1 MVQLNE
7 FLAACI
13 REYRLAE
20 NLFSVV
26 QSIVQACVRINSAV
40 SLGALVDAYGDT
52 DSINV
57 QGERQKKLDVIA
69 HELLL
74 KQLRDHPYIAG
85 CASEEEA
92 QFINFHRQAPYL
104 VLFDP
109 LDGSSNIDINI
120 SVGTI
125 FSVLSKGQGQLTEQ
139 DFLQVGRKQLVAGYV
154 LYGPQTILAITFG
167 QEVALFTLN
176 NQGQFVL
183 TRERVKV
190 PVNTQEFAINASNYR
205 YWEDSVR
212 AYIDELL
219 AGKEGSRAKNYNM
232 RWVASMV
239 AEVHRIL
246 TRGGIL
252 LYPRDS
258 RRNYQ
263 NGKLRLLYEASPM
276 SLLIESAG
284 GMASDG
290 MHDILS
296 IQPTTLHQRTPV
308 ILGAKEEVER
318 ITNWHQQQIK
328 QEDNNHD

>member
-7 FLAACI
+7 FLAACS

-26 QSIVQACVRINSAV
+26 QAIVQACVRINSAV
-40 SLGALVDAYGDT
+40 RLGALVNAYGDT

-205 YWEDSVR
+205 YWEGSVR

-246 TRGGIL
+246 TKGGIF

-263 NGKLRLLYEASPM
+263 NGKLRLLYEANPM

-284 GMASDG
+284 GMASDSI
-290 MHDILS
+290 HDILS
-296 IQPTTLHQRTPV
+296 IQPTTLHQRMPV

-318 ITNWHQQQIK
+318 IINWHQQQIK

>member
-1 MVQLNE
+1 MQLDE
-7 FLAACI
+7 FLAAYS
-13 REYRLAE
+13 RKYNLAE

-26 QSIVQACVRINSAV
+26 QSIVQACVQINSAV
-40 SLGALVDAYGDT
+40 RLGALAGAYGDAE
-52 DSINV
+52 SINV
-57 QGERQKKLDVIA
+57 QGEKQKKLDVIA
-69 HELLL
+69 HKLLL
-74 KQLRDHPYIAG
+74 KQLRDHPYVAG

-125 FSVLSKGQGQLTEQ
+125 FSVLPKGQGQLTEQ
-139 DFLQVGRKQLVAGYV
+139 NFLQIGRNQLVAGYV
-154 LYGPQTILAITFG
+154 IYGPQTILAITFG
-167 QEVALFTLN
+167 QEVTLFTLDS
-176 NQGQFVL
+176 QGQFVL
-183 TRERVKV
+183 TREQVEV
-190 PVNTQEFAINASNYR
+190 PVDTQEFAINASNYR
-205 YWEDSVR
+205 YWEGSVR

-219 AGKEGSRAKNYNM
+219 AGAEGSRAKNYNM

-246 TRGGIL
+246 TRGGIF
-252 LYPRDS
+252 LYPRDN

-263 NGKLRLLYEASPM
+263 NGKLRLLYEANPM

-296 IQPTTLHQRTPV
+296 IQPTALHQRTPV
-308 ILGAKEEVER
+308 ILGAKEEVEKM
-318 ITNWHQQQIK
+318 TNWHQQ
-328 QEDNNHD
+328 

>member
-1 MVQLNE
+1 MQLNE
-7 FLAACI
+7 FLAAYS
-13 REYRLAE
+13 RKFNLAE

-26 QSIVQACVRINSAV
+26 QSIVQACVQINSAV
-40 SLGALVDAYGDT
+40 RLGALAGAYGDA

-57 QGERQKKLDVIA
+57 QGEQQKKLDVIA

-74 KQLRDHPYIAG
+74 KQLRGHPYVAG

-109 LDGSSNIDINI
+109 LDGSSNIDIDI

-125 FSVLSKGQGQLTEQ
+125 FSVLPKRQDQLTEQ
-139 DFLQVGRKQLVAGYV
+139 DFLQIGRNQLVAGYV

-183 TRERVKV
+183 TRERMKI
-190 PVNTQEFAINASNYR
+190 PVDTQEFAINASNYR
-205 YWEDSVR
+205 YWEGSVR

-219 AGKEGSRAKNYNM
+219 AGEEGSRDKNYNM

-246 TRGGIL
+246 MRGGIF
-252 LYPRDS
+252 LYPRDN

-263 NGKLRLLYEASPM
+263 NGKLRLLYEANPM

-284 GMASDG
+284 GVASDG

-296 IQPTTLHQRTPV
+296 IQPTALHQRTPV

-318 ITNWHQQQIK
+318 VANWHQQWIK
-328 QEDNNHD
+328 QKHNNS